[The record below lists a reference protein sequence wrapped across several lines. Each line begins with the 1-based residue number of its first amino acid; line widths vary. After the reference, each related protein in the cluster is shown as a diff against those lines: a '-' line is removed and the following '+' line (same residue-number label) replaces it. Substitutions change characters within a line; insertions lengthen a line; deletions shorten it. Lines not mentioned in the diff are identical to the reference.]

1 MSLPI
6 TAVVLAD
13 VAPAIIV
20 GPALP
25 TSSDIGAT
33 TVFFPRSPLPLALLP
48 PPSFLSLSLLRLAS
62 FPPLSLPPPYRRLFD
77 VAPATAVPSSAP
89 DHLLMQG
96 RSASAMSL
104 AKKAPDI
111 FSANAGGSRLYMD
124 QVQRFYYRAL
134 PGYGPFWRCVS
145 LSAEELEVF
154 RC

>member
-1 MSLPI
+1 
-6 TAVVLAD
+6 
-13 VAPAIIV
+13 
-20 GPALP
+20 
-25 TSSDIGAT
+25 
-33 TVFFPRSPLPLALLP
+33 
-48 PPSFLSLSLLRLAS
+48 
-62 FPPLSLPPPYRRLFD
+62 
-77 VAPATAVPSSAP
+77 
-89 DHLLMQG
+89 MQG